1 MMWPERDARPILVGL
16 AGGFVGTAAMT
27 VVMELMFRLL
37 PRHQRAPLP
46 PRQIT
51 SRLAG
56 RSGLSRYLDEDDI
69 FAATLL
75 AHFGYGSLGGAI
87 YTLVAERLL
96 LRASVKGS
104 LFGLVVWTGSY
115 YGWVPALQLLPPASQ
130 WPRSRKILMV
140 VAHLVW
146 GATLAVSSSRLARL
160 KTVATRSSRP
170 RPGVPSEYQP
180 PISCE

>member
-1 MMWPERDARPILVGL
+1 MMWRERQARPILVGL
-16 AGGFVGTAAMT
+16 AAGFVGTAAMT
-27 VVMELMFRLL
+27 VAMELMFRLL
-37 PRHQRAPLP
+37 PPRQQAPLP

-51 SRLAG
+51 GRLAEQ
-56 RSGLSRYLDEDDI
+56 SGIRRYWDEDDI

-87 YTLVAERLL
+87 YTLVAERLP

-115 YGWVPALQLLPPASQ
+115 YGWVPALQLLSPASQ

-146 GATLAVSSSRLARL
+146 GTTLAVSSARLARL
-160 KTVATRSSRP
+160 KTVASRSSRP
-170 RPGVPSEYQP
+170 RPRVPSEYQP